1 MATTKSATASGGSS
15 LADTADE
22 MRSEIQDLDQR
33 LKVFVKDRPILALLS
48 AVAAGYLVGRILRR
62 HA

>member
-1 MATTKSATASGGSS
+1 MATTKSATASGGS

-48 AVAAGYLVGRILRR
+48 AVAAGYVVGRTLRR

>member
-1 MATTKSATASGGSS
+1 MATTKSATASGGAS

-48 AVAAGYLVGRILRR
+48 AVAAGYLVGRVLRR

>member
-1 MATTKSATASGGSS
+1 MATTKSATASGGS
-15 LADTADE
+15 LADTDE

-48 AVAAGYLVGRILRR
+48 AVAAGYVVGRILRR

>member
-1 MATTKSATASGGSS
+1 MATTKSATASGT

-33 LKVFVKDRPILALLS
+33 LKVFVKERPIMALLS